1 MIKFEFEP
9 YFVIYTDRMID
20 WCKENNVN
28 IFWEQRPIFTRTGDI
43 EYIDYITH
51 VYGKDEDMTAFR
63 LKFGL

>member
-1 MIKFEFEP
+1 
-9 YFVIYTDRMID
+9 MID